1 MRIGFVS
8 TMGGL
13 PWGGSEELW
22 GRAAMEVLRRGHQVA
37 FNTRRWPSVA
47 APLQRLIDAGA
58 TPHFRSRIRLGRS
71 LRQTLEK
78 LHLVQLK
85 FAPWIRKTRP
95 DFVVISLSYHADEP
109 QVAKTCRMLGV
120 PYAILLQAAGPQSWI
135 SPRSLEDF
143 RSAYVHANQCFF
155 VSEENREVVESNLAV
170 DLSWAE
176 IVDNPFNVSADASP
190 AWPTTDH
197 GWKLACVAR
206 IHFLSKSQD
215 LIVRVLRQPKWRAR
229 PLTVTLYG
237 SDDGSAA
244 QLQQLIDLYGLR
256 EQITYAGF
264 ADDIEKLW
272 SNHHGLLLPSRL
284 EGNAMSLIE
293 AMICG
298 RVPITTKVGRAAE
311 LIDDNHSGF
320 LAPAATAELLDEVLE
335 RAWQRRHDW
344 QHMGRLAASAIRQRH
359 SLRPAEDFA
368 ERLLALAS
376 RAQNVRRLA
385 A

>member
-1 MRIGFVS
+1 
-8 TMGGL
+8 
-13 PWGGSEELW
+13 
-22 GRAAMEVLRRGHQVA
+22 
-37 FNTRRWPSVA
+37 
-47 APLQRLIDAGA
+47 
-58 TPHFRSRIRLGRS
+58 
-71 LRQTLEK
+71 
-78 LHLVQLK
+78 
-85 FAPWIRKTRP
+85 
-95 DFVVISLSYHADEP
+95 
-109 QVAKTCRMLGV
+109 
-120 PYAILLQAAGPQSWI
+120 
-135 SPRSLEDF
+135 
-143 RSAYVHANQCFF
+143 
-155 VSEENREVVESNLAV
+155 
-170 DLSWAE
+170 
-176 IVDNPFNVSADASP
+176 
-190 AWPTTDH
+190 
-197 GWKLACVAR
+197 LACVAR

-293 AMICG
+293 SMICG

>member
-22 GRAAMEVLRRGHQVA
+22 GRAAMELLRRGHKVA

-170 DLSWAE
+170 DL
-176 IVDNPFNVSADASP
+176 
-190 AWPTTDH
+190 
-197 GWKLACVAR
+197 
-206 IHFLSKSQD
+206 
-215 LIVRVLRQPKWRAR
+215 
-229 PLTVTLYG
+229 
-237 SDDGSAA
+237 
-244 QLQQLIDLYGLR
+244 
-256 EQITYAGF
+256 
-264 ADDIEKLW
+264 
-272 SNHHGLLLPSRL
+272 
-284 EGNAMSLIE
+284 
-293 AMICG
+293 
-298 RVPITTKVGRAAE
+298 
-311 LIDDNHSGF
+311 
-320 LAPAATAELLDEVLE
+320 
-335 RAWQRRHDW
+335 
-344 QHMGRLAASAIRQRH
+344 
-359 SLRPAEDFA
+359 
-368 ERLLALAS
+368 
-376 RAQNVRRLA
+376 
-385 A
+385 